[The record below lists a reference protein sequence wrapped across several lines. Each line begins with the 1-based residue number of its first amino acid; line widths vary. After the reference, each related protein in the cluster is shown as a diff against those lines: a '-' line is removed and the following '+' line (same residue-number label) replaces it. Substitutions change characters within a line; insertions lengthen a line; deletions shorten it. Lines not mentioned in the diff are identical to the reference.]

1 MSSILSN
8 YYYKDLKKY
17 FKILIPQNSKIF
29 ITYEENLP
37 RGKYDYIILVNAL
50 INTGDAQQYVR
61 KLRKHTHSKTRIIVI
76 YFNFLWKPLLDLASK
91 LGLRKTDLKEPN
103 WFSSDDIR
111 NILLLEGYEQVK
123 MGRRFLVPL
132 NLPLIS
138 NFINKFVSQLPLI
151 NLFCLSTYQIF
162 RLVPAIRDYS
172 VSIVIPARNEE
183 GNMKGVLKKIP
194 KMGTRTEVIFVEG
207 GSKDNTFNAIGEE
220 IRMNTRKDLS
230 ASLFKQKGKGKG
242 DAVRLGFSKAK
253 NEMLMILDA
262 DLTVDPKDL
271 PKFYSAISRGLCEFA
286 NGSRLVY
293 PMQKQAMR
301 NLNYL
306 GNKIFGTLFSYILGQ
321 RVKDTLCGT
330 KAILKE
336 DYLSIEENRK
346 YFGEF
351 DPFGDFDLLFGAAR
365 LNLKIADIPIR
376 YGDRTYGSTN
386 ISRYTHGLLLIRM
399 TLFAACKIKFI

>member
-17 FKILIPQNSKIF
+17 FKKIIPQNSKIF

-50 INTGDAQQYVR
+50 INTGDAQQYVM
-61 KLRKHTHSKTRIIVI
+61 KLRKHTRSKTRIIVI

-91 LGLRKTDLKEPN
+91 LGLRKIDLKEPN

-207 GSKDNTFNAIGEE
+207 NSKDNTYSAIEKE
-220 IRMNTRKDLS
+220 IKNSNRKDIE
-230 ASLFKQKGKGKG
+230 AYLFKQKGKGKA

-253 NEMLMILDA
+253 NEILMILDA

-271 PKFYSAISRGLCEFA
+271 K
-286 NGSRLVY
+286 
-293 PMQKQAMR
+293 
-301 NLNYL
+301 NL
-306 GNKIFGTLFSYILGQ
+306 
-321 RVKDTLCGT
+321 
-330 KAILKE
+330 
-336 DYLSIEENRK
+336 
-346 YFGEF
+346 
-351 DPFGDFDLLFGAAR
+351 
-365 LNLKIADIPIR
+365 
-376 YGDRTYGSTN
+376 
-386 ISRYTHGLLLIRM
+386 
-399 TLFAACKIKFI
+399 

>member
-1 MSSILSN
+1 MFSMLSKIVLKYARWIIIYHLYMSSILSN

-17 FKILIPQNSKIF
+17 FKKIIPQNSKIF

-91 LGLRKTDLKEPN
+91 LGLRKIDLKEPN

-207 GSKDNTFNAIGEE
+207 NSKDNTYSAIEKE
-220 IRMNTRKDLS
+220 IKNSNRKDIE
-230 ASLFKQKGKGKG
+230 AYLFKQKGKGKA

-253 NEMLMILDA
+253 NEILMILDA

-271 PKFYSAISRGLCEFA
+271 K
-286 NGSRLVY
+286 
-293 PMQKQAMR
+293 
-301 NLNYL
+301 NL
-306 GNKIFGTLFSYILGQ
+306 
-321 RVKDTLCGT
+321 
-330 KAILKE
+330 
-336 DYLSIEENRK
+336 
-346 YFGEF
+346 
-351 DPFGDFDLLFGAAR
+351 
-365 LNLKIADIPIR
+365 
-376 YGDRTYGSTN
+376 
-386 ISRYTHGLLLIRM
+386 
-399 TLFAACKIKFI
+399 